1 MNDFR
6 SQISM
11 LGEEISSKRSKM
23 SLREKISYQYPPKLA
38 NNDTI
43 PNTVRSFLLPKEE
56 FHLRAL
62 LSNDDFKGSTL
73 QVSCRMKPNELMDLI
88 MQKTSS
94 KSSKMKHFQR
104 NAGNYI
110 LKICGQEEYI
120 FGDCPLIQFTYIQ
133 DKLSRGETPTVVVK
147 YLSDVY
153 VFTSSYVPTAEIQA
167 RREANKPT
175 TLRKKGKIKPS
186 WEITE
191 CFQVTIQSIDNLNV
205 YGSKTMELGIQ
216 VGIFHGGKSLCGKQ
230 ATSRVTIKD
239 QALSSH
245 IEWTEKDHR
254 TLKFDIKVQNL
265 PRMARLCLVLYEVAK
280 NQKQSRSRRI
290 KDADGSEINI
300 NPIAWVNTPIYDYKH
315 QLKTGGVTLFTW
327 SYTEDTDSDELI
339 HPLGTVEPNPRTT
352 ECASITLNFHNYNYS
367 SAIFYPSEEEVIEYA
382 DEKNGPIP
390 KIISN
395 DERQINDIFQPYA
408 HNDRLNEISIQEKDE
423 IWERRFECMRTMPG
437 YLPSFLC
444 CVEWNNREKVA
455 EVTRILNIWP
465 KDKITVERT
474 LELLDYAYPDPN
486 VRRFAVKCLEQIH
499 DEDLQLYLLQLVQAI
514 KHESYLYC
522 DLVKFLLLRALSNQR
537 IGHFLFWH
545 LRSEI
550 QMPSVQV
557 RFSLILE
564 AYLRSS
570 REHIS
575 ILTRQ
580 LSCLE
585 KLRTGSEQI
594 KKVGKEKAKSKL
606 MEFLNSA
613 KGERSQNL
621 FLK

>member
-6 SQISM
+6 YQIGQ

-23 SLREKISYQYPPKLA
+23 TLREKISYQYPPKLA
-38 NNDTI
+38 NSDVI
-43 PNTVRSFLLPKEE
+43 PNTVRNFLLPKDE

-73 QVSCRMKPNELMDLI
+73 KVSCHIKPKELMELI
-88 MQKTSS
+88 MQKTSI
-94 KSSKMKHFQR
+94 KMKNFHR
-104 NAGNYI
+104 NAKNYI

-120 FGDCPLIQFTYIQ
+120 FGDNPLIQFIYIQ

-147 YLSDVY
+147 YMNDVY

-167 RREANKPT
+167 KREANKPT
-175 TLRKKGKIKPS
+175 TLRKKGKIKSS
-186 WEITE
+186 WEIND
-191 CFQVTIQSIDNLNV
+191 CFQVQIQSIDNLSV
-205 YGSKTMELGIQ
+205 SKSMELGIQ

-230 ATSRVTIKD
+230 ATSKVSVKD
-239 QALSSH
+239 SSH
-245 IEWTEKDHR
+245 IEWPEKDNMGR
-254 TLKFDIKVQNL
+254 TLRFDIKVANL

-280 NQKQSRSRRI
+280 NQKHTRSRRI
-290 KDADGSEINI
+290 KDADGNEISI

-315 QLKTGGVTLFTW
+315 QLKTGGVSLYTW
-327 SYTEDTDSDELI
+327 TYTEDTDSDELI

-352 ECASITLNFHNYNYS
+352 ECVSIALNFHNYNYDC
-367 SAIFYPSEEEVIEYA
+367 AIFHPTEKEMIEHA
-382 DEKNGPIP
+382 DRVWSKIP
-390 KIISN
+390 KVNTN
-395 DERQINDIFQPYA
+395 DERPITDIFQPYA
-408 HNDRLNEISIQEKDE
+408 HNDRLNDISIQEKDE
-423 IWERRFECMRTMPG
+423 IWERRFECMRAMPG
-437 YLPSFLC
+437 NLPSFLC
-444 CVEWNNREKVA
+444 CIEWNNRDKVA
-455 EVTRILNIWP
+455 EVTRILNKWP
-465 KDKITVERT
+465 KDKISVERT
-474 LELLDYAYPDPN
+474 LELLDYAYADPN
-486 VRRFAVKCLEQIH
+486 VRRFAVKCLEEIH

-550 QMPSVQV
+550 GMPSVQV

-585 KLRTGSEQI
+585 KLRNGSEQI

-613 KGERSQNL
+613 KGE
-621 FLK
+621 